1 MVMKINIRV
10 HGFEKSMFSLSTNH
24 YEITKYLTMIC
35 TAPMPEIFGSSRTQN
50 KMNRFNVFNNLIRN
64 LKFSSNI
71 ASLSLIHIN

>member
-1 MVMKINIRV
+1 MKINIRV
-10 HGFEKSMFSLSTNH
+10 LGFEKSMFSLSTNH

-35 TAPMPEIFGSSRTQN
+35 TAPMPEKFGGSRTQN